1 MVLAVGYAGS
11 FSARFRACT
20 ESTSLL
26 QVPQSSS
33 RGRRLAAAATSGTTT
48 SRTSSWQQTWVR
60 PQPAA
65 CCPVLGCCRQRITMA
80 ADLVKPHTLGLCM
93 EHTLLRMQ
101 RSFAAV
107 PDCVAACC
115 PAAVLGREPH
125 NNLCLAVCCSLCS
138 EGAQPPRKPSCGS
151 ARAPRQKPLPCVSWP
166 MPSCNYAFAGANAFR
181 LSLEWS
187 RIMPRQGVIDESA
200 IRRYH
205 QIFDCIER

>member
-20 ESTSLL
+20 ESTSLIML

-125 NNLCLAVCCSLCS
+125 NNLCLKGPSLPESQAAAARVHQDRSHSPVFPGQCRLVIMLLQGPMLS
-138 EGAQPPRKPSCGS
+138 GFRWSGAGSCPG
-151 ARAPRQKPLPCVSWP
+151 R
-166 MPSCNYAFAGANAFR
+166 G
-181 LSLEWS
+181 
-187 RIMPRQGVIDESA
+187 
-200 IRRYH
+200 
-205 QIFDCIER
+205 